1 MRKSKVVSH
10 NSFLL
15 FFRSWANIAKLPV
28 AGIERLLRH
37 LEVFKVRKFRK
48 MISELM
54 ERALAFVHDNP
65 GLTIREKG
73 NTWSLPPHLRAKPS
87 PYMRGAT

>member
-10 NSFLL
+10 NI
-15 FFRSWANIAKLPV
+15 FFFFFSPGDLIPV